1 MKRFL
6 LVFAMILAC
15 AATMMAQRTISGT
28 VTDDTGS
35 PLPFAN
41 VFVEGTTIGTTTD
54 IDGNYTLKVP
64 EGSSTL
70 KVSYT
75 GFADQSLDLGDS
87 NSLSFTMSEG
97 VVLDNVV
104 VTALG
109 IKREKKSL
117 GYATQE
123 VGGDEVTRIKDA
135 NFMNSLSGKV
145 SGVQIKSSGTM
156 GGSSDVIIRGRTSL
170 TRNNQALFVIDG
182 TPISNAITNSSSQQ
196 QGRGGYDFGNA
207 ASDIN
212 PEDIESINV
221 LKGAAATAL
230 YGARAANGVV
240 LITTKKGT
248 KNKGIGVSVSSGFTA
263 GMVDQT
269 TMPKYQKEYG
279 AGYSDIQGWYSGAG
293 EGRDGLDLDDL
304 DGDGNADFA
313 AAVYED
319 ASYGAAF
326 DPSLSVYD
334 WRSYYDEIGTFGQLF
349 PWVAAENDASNSFYE
364 TMRTFN
370 NNVTLDGGT
379 DKSTYRLGFTRFDQ
393 QGIVPNS
400 KIDRNTVA
408 FSAGYDL
415 TEKLRVGSTINYV
428 LTNGRGRYGTGY
440 SNNNPNQSF
449 RQWYQTNVDMNDQRE
464 AYEQTGLNISWN
476 PYGLLDPS
484 QSKRPHYFDNY
495 YFNAYE
501 NVPTDTRNRIFGNM
515 EMEYKII
522 DGLSLLGRVSTDRY
536 NEIQEQRIAVGSVDV
551 SSYSRYNRSFYENN
565 TDLFLNYSTYLGGET
580 LSVDAMLGTNIRRS
594 GVDDISAQTNGGLV
608 VPNVYSLANTLS
620 GIEAPVENPYRL
632 GTNGYFGR
640 LNFGYNQFLYLDVTG
655 RYDVSSTLPEGNN
668 AYFYPSASLSFVFS
682 ELMDANW
689 FDLGKFRLNYAEV
702 GNDAPVQSI
711 ADTYVLGTPFGGQ
724 ALASANSTKNNPD
737 LRPENTRS
745 IEAGL
750 EMRFLRDR
758 VGFDVSLYRSNT
770 YDQIIPVTVTAASGN
785 LRTFKNAGEMQ
796 NQGVELSLN
805 VRPIQKDNFSWDIGF
820 NWSKNQNEV
829 ISLFDDQTNLQLAS
843 VQGGIT
849 LNATIGQP
857 YGAIWGTDYVY
868 DDSGNPIVYPHWNG
882 GVRYRKT
889 GTPEVIGDI
898 NPDFI
903 GGLRNNFTVG
913 PVSLGFLIDFQKG
926 GDFFSLDMWYGT
938 ATGIYD
944 FTAGTNR
951 DGNPI
956 RALPGDGGGIFLD
969 DNATTHATDD
979 EGNYMYDAD
988 GNPISSGVANDEAF
1002 YASDVYN
1009 SLGYVYAPN
1018 AYHVYD
1024 ASFVKLREANI
1035 SFGLPSNIVKKTPF
1049 QALNVSIVGRNLWI
1063 IHKNS
1068 PYTDPQAGLS
1078 AGNIGQGN
1086 QSGAYPSLREVG
1098 VNLTAR
1104 F

>member
-6 LVFAMILAC
+6 LVFAMMLAGV
-15 AATMMAQRTISGT
+15 ATMMAQRTISGT
-28 VTDDTGS
+28 VTDDTGT

-41 VFVEGTTIGTTTD
+41 VYVEGTTVGTTTD

-64 EGSSTL
+64 EGSNAL
-70 KVSYT
+70 IVSYT
-75 GFADQSLDLGDS
+75 GYSDQSLSLGDS
-87 NSLSFTMSEG
+87 DNLSFTMSEG

-123 VGGDEVTRIKDA
+123 VGGDEVTRVKDA

-182 TPISNAITNSSSQQ
+182 TPISNAITNTSDQQ

-230 YGARAANGVV
+230 YGSRAANGVV
-240 LITTKKGT
+240 LITTKKGA
-248 KNKGIGVSVSSGFTA
+248 KRKGLGISISSGFTA
-263 GMVDQT
+263 GLVDKT
-269 TMPKYQKEYG
+269 TMPEYQKEYG
-279 AGYSDIQGWYSGAG
+279 AGYSNIRGWYSGAG
-293 EGRDGLDLDDL
+293 DGRDGLDVDDL
-304 DGDGNADFA
+304 DGDGNTDFA

-319 ASYGAAF
+319 ASFGAAF

-334 WRSYYDEIGTFGQLF
+334 WRSYYDEIGTYGQLF

-364 TMRTFN
+364 NMMTFN

-476 PYGLLDPS
+476 PYGILDPS
-484 QSKRPHYFDNY
+484 KAKSPHYFDNY

-501 NVPTDTRNRIFGNM
+501 NVPTDNRSRIFGNM
-515 EMEYKII
+515 ELEYEIAK
-522 DGLSLLGRVSTDRY
+522 GLSILGRFSTDRY
-536 NEIQEQRIAVGSVDV
+536 NEIQEERIAVGSIDV
-551 SSYSRYNRSFYENN
+551 SRYSRYNRSFYENN
-565 TDLFLNYSTYLGGET
+565 TDLFLNYSTYFGGDDNVS
-580 LSVDAMLGTNIRRS
+580 LDAMLGTNIRRTALES
-594 GVDDISAQTNGGLV
+594 ISAETNGGLI
-608 VPNVYSLANTLS
+608 VPGVYSLQNSRSNPLAPT
-620 GIEAPVENPYRL
+620 EALNRL

-640 LNFGYNQFLYLDVTG
+640 LTLGYNQFLYLDATG
-655 RYDVSSTLPEGNN
+655 RYDVSSTLPEGEN
-668 AYFYPSASLSFVFS
+668 AYFYPSASMSFVFS
-682 ELMDANW
+682 ELLNANW
-689 FDLGKFRLNYAEV
+689 FDLGKLRVNYAEV
-702 GNDAPVQSI
+702 GADAPIQSI
-711 ADTYVLGTPFGGQ
+711 LDTYVLGSPFSGA
-724 ALASANSTKNNPD
+724 ALASVNSTKNNPD
-737 LRPENTRS
+737 LKSENTRS

-770 YDQIIPVTVTAASGN
+770 FDQIIPVTVTGATGN

-796 NQGVELSLN
+796 NQGIELSLN
-805 VRPIQKDNFSWDIGF
+805 ARPIQNKNFSWDIAF

-857 YGAIWGTDYVY
+857 YGAIWGTNYLF
-868 DDSGNPIVYPHWNG
+868 DDSGKPIVAPHPTDG
-882 GVRYRKT
+882 MLYLQT
-889 GTPEVIGDI
+889 DTPEVIGDI

-903 GGLRNNFTVG
+903 GGIRNSFTVG
-913 PVSLGFLIDFQKG
+913 PVSLGFLVDFQKG
-926 GDFFSLDMWYGT
+926 GDFFSLDMWYGN
-938 ATGIYD
+938 ATGIYAH
-944 FTAGTNR
+944 TAGNNR
-951 DGNPI
+951 NGTPIRDLPSDGGGTFIDGAVVHATDGDGNYLYDDDGNP
-956 RALPGDGGGIFLD
+956 LGG
-969 DNATTHATDD
+969 A
-979 EGNYMYDAD
+979 
-988 GNPISSGVANDEAF
+988 ANETAF
-1002 YASDVYN
+1002 YTSDVFS
-1009 SLGYVYAPN
+1009 SLGYWGAPN
-1018 AYHVYD
+1018 AYHIYD
-1024 ASFVKLREANI
+1024 ASFVKLREANL
-1035 SFGLPSNIVKKTPF
+1035 SFGLPSSIVDKTPF
-1049 QALNVSIVGRNLWI
+1049 QSLNLSIVGRNLWI

-1086 QSGAYPSLREVG
+1086 QSGAYPSVREIG
-1098 VNLTAR
+1098 INLQAR